1 MDYNQIL
8 LKAEKMLKGVLSRL
22 LIFETHPEYD
32 DYLQILRLNL
42 YEWLIANPEKNFEQW
57 QGFLFQR
64 FTWDIQN
71 LRRTHW
77 RRKLREKSLTE
88 YEETNGWSF
97 EEICELKD
105 VLTLNTA
112 FTERERIYIE
122 LRLAGYSQREIAA
135 FWQVST
141 SVVSRLKIK
150 ICHKLKKILA

>member
-1 MDYNQIL
+1 MDYNQTL
-8 LKAEKMLKGVLSRL
+8 LQAEKMLKGILSRL

-42 YEWLIANPEKNFEQW
+42 YDWLQANPEKDFEQW

-64 FTWDIQN
+64 FTWDIQT
-71 LRRTHW
+71 LRRNHW
-77 RRKLREKSLTE
+77 RRQLREKSLTE
-88 YEETNGWSF
+88 YEETTGWSF

-105 VLTLNTA
+105 VLTLKTA

-141 SVVSRLKIK
+141 TVVSRLKIK
-150 ICHKLKKILA
+150 ICRKLKKILA